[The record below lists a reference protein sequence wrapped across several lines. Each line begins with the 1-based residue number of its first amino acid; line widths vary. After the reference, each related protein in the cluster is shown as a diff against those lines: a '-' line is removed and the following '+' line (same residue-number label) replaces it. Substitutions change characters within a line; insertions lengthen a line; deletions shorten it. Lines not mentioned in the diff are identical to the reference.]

1 MAQLKE
7 GLSKARDEFYRQ
19 FVGLI
24 EANPNKS
31 YARIAEENGL
41 TTWAVRQAVRLGNIK
56 RKRGQGSPA
65 YTRKQL

>member
-1 MAQLKE
+1 MSQLKA
-7 GLSKARDEFYRQ
+7 GLTKAREEFYRQ
-19 FVGLI
+19 FVAVI
-24 EANPNKS
+24 EAHPDKS

-41 TTWAVRQAVRLGNIK
+41 TTWAVRQAVRVGNIK